1 MHGFCKQ
8 VVEVLNPLARDL
20 KSVDTLRSE
29 LAGLQTQLSKAHAQ
43 VCMYVCMSH
52 IDVEVDSAVI

>member
-43 VCMYVCMSH
+43 VCMLVCVYEPH
-52 IDVEVDSAVI
+52 